1 MRNTILIGILI
12 NAVALI
18 FYLYFEK
25 TTNVVFHSLLILVFF
40 VFSLKDDIREA
51 NTLNRE
57 LMENLQQKEYSR
69 EEVKGLINDFADEH
83 DIPLTDYRTQYW
95 IRKNFPNG

>member
-1 MRNTILIGILI
+1 MRKTILIAILL
-12 NAVALI
+12 NAVPLI
-18 FYLYFEK
+18 FYLYFQK
-25 TTNVVFHSLLILVFF
+25 TANVVFHSLLILVFF
-40 VFSLKDDIREA
+40 VLDLKDDIQEA
-51 NTLNRE
+51 NTKNLE